1 MGEGLA
7 TMMVMAGA
15 TVVLGCRDSVKAD
28 AAVNRIKDAT
38 AGSPGSV
45 ETMEL
50 DLASFRSVRS
60 FAEDYRASYKRL
72 DVLVNNA
79 GTLQAC
85 TTTEDGNEHAFQVN
99 YLSHFLLTQLLLPTL
114 KASAPSRV
122 VHVTCEAAERS
133 GQLPERGIWGRL
145 YDAVLGSGEPVEPPL
160 PIDVGDLDGQAVGAR
175 CSPSHQYAMSK
186 LAVILFNAELDKRLY
201 EEVGEDEDDDDAGSG
216 PPRRSLV
223 SHAVDP
229 GDVATD
235 FLSLGPKTQAR
246 QSMRTRM
253 LMMFPPFKF
262 MSWLAGGFLN
272 RVYASMKRSVQ
283 RGAASQFHACTSV
296 ALGAT
301 GGNVYSD
308 RAGSLSKCGRE
319 PAQCGLL
326 GHEAVESSASDR
338 HLRRALWRES
348 ERLVSRE
355 PPQPKESEEE

>member
-1 MGEGLA
+1 MAPVQRQGRDKARPPPATKPRETSEVVSRGFDPARCCESRRLSPDKQPAAYLSCIFSFPYCAACVPTQERKKREDEEEEELERQCEKWCQRAITLSMVAGPVWSLLLFVFEWATRAPMLVDLSVRMDEQHAIITGGCSGMGEGLA

-60 FAEDYRASYKRL
+60 FAEDYRATYKRL

-175 CSPSHQYAMSK
+175 CSP
-186 LAVILFNAELDKRLY
+186 
-201 EEVGEDEDDDDAGSG
+201 
-216 PPRRSLV
+216 
-223 SHAVDP
+223 
-229 GDVATD
+229 
-235 FLSLGPKTQAR
+235 
-246 QSMRTRM
+246 
-253 LMMFPPFKF
+253 
-262 MSWLAGGFLN
+262 
-272 RVYASMKRSVQ
+272 
-283 RGAASQFHACTSV
+283 CT
-296 ALGAT
+296 
-301 GGNVYSD
+301 
-308 RAGSLSKCGRE
+308 
-319 PAQCGLL
+319 
-326 GHEAVESSASDR
+326 
-338 HLRRALWRES
+338 
-348 ERLVSRE
+348 
-355 PPQPKESEEE
+355 